1 MVCDRKRLCK
11 VHHHHLCSMMGI
23 SQSLYQW
30 RALPSSSPIS
40 FPGSQEIAGSARIG
54 AAVSWEMPVGCG
66 CLIFTFRSLSP
77 LTKSHPNIKHTLWI
91 NATWGYTSPETIITG
106 NCWLHCCSPVSEKE
120 LVVPEQCLIPF
131 LHSFPHS
138 DFQRTLKKNC
148 TRPSWLQKAWLL
160 GCFLVYGGWLRVPLA
175 PPPPS
180 SASRFRE
187 ECHQCDTL
195 PPRGTWRDHM
205 AAGI

>member
-66 CLIFTFRSLSP
+66 CLIFTFQSLSP

-131 LHSFPHS
+131 FTLLSPLRFSEDLEEKLHQAFMTTESM
-138 DFQRTLKKNC
+138 T
-148 TRPSWLQKAWLL
+148 SW
-160 GCFLVYGGWLRVPLA
+160 V
-175 PPPPS
+175 
-180 SASRFRE
+180 
-187 ECHQCDTL
+187 L
-195 PPRGTWRDHM
+195 PGLWWM
-205 AAGI
+205 A